1 MSNSNYNKIG
11 YIEIPTDNIDETK
24 KFYSNMF
31 GWEYEK
37 SEKDREGEEGEN
49 YWLIKNAGVK
59 GAITSKRENNQTPTF
74 YIMVESIDDF
84 IAKSQKQGAKVVV
97 NKKEIPEGFYATIQD
112 QQQNT
117 FGLWQSKNN
126 N

>member
-1 MSNSNYNKIG
+1 MSNSVNNKIG
-11 YIEIPTDNIDETK
+11 YIEIPTDNIEETK

-37 SEKDREGEEGEN
+37 SEEEGGGGGEN
-49 YWLIKNAGVK
+49 YWLIKNAGIK
-59 GAITSKRENNQTPTF
+59 GAITSKREDNQTPTF

-97 NKKEIPEGFYATIQD
+97 EKKEISEGFYATLQD

>member
-1 MSNSNYNKIG
+1 MSNSIYNKVG
-11 YIEIPTDNIDETK
+11 YIEIPTDNIEETK
-24 KFYSNMF
+24 EFYSNMF

-37 SEKDREGEEGEN
+37 SKEGGGEK

-84 IAKSQKQGAKVVV
+84 IAKSQKQGAKVIV
-97 NKKEIPEGFYATIQD
+97 NKQEISEGFYATLQD
-112 QQQNT
+112 KQKNT
-117 FGLWQSKNN
+117 FGLWESKNK
-126 N
+126 

>member
-1 MSNSNYNKIG
+1 LSNNSNYNKVR
-11 YIEIPTDNIDETK
+11 YIEIPTDNVEKTK
-24 KFYSNMF
+24 EFYSKMS

-37 SEKDREGEEGEN
+37 SKEGGESEEK

-84 IAKSQKQGAKVVV
+84 IAKSQKQGAKVII
-97 NKKEIPEGFYATIQD
+97 NKKEISEGFYATLQD
-112 QQQNT
+112 
-117 FGLWQSKNN
+117 
-126 N
+126 